1 MGCVYLAR
9 MGEGLCPCSG
19 CGPPC
24 LLAVTLSPRVSQ
36 PSGQGFPGTL
46 AAGAP
51 PVCIGGLTWDRNEAP
66 AGVLPRRRICSQVDC
81 VLPDLTR
88 VLLQSLQEIPVPSHP
103 QHAQLTGHWK
113 RNKPAYP
120 LISREFGGRA
130 LACGPRTLP
139 QQPVN
144 PPPSLERSCTMHPFS
159 ARAQR
164 LQLRKDH
171 GTFSFPTGLPAFWF
185 LLNARP
191 RREPLGPGAPC
202 LPKLHSFQFCVPGP
216 SSSTFLEN
224 TVFHLVFLLR
234 SDSSFH
240 HPPAPQKTILSPG
253 FRERQKYGR

>member
-1 MGCVYLAR
+1 MPLFWVWPTLPAGCHPVAT
-9 MGEGLCPCSG
+9 GLSTLWPRVPWDPSSRST
-19 CGPPC
+19 PC
-24 LLAVTLSPRVSQ
+24 LHWRTNL
-36 PSGQGFPGTL
+36 GQERSTG
-46 AAGAP
+46 
-51 PVCIGGLTWDRNEAP
+51 
-66 AGVLPRRRICSQVDC
+66 RRICSQVDC